1 MAASVPAPSAH
12 RREKSPE
19 QTISESRRVVR
30 EGTVRCS
37 TGRSRPSSRPR
48 RRESRLRSQVRPH
61 LHHLRRR
68 KISRRNSAG
77 IAAAPRQRPRNR
89 TAHCRRRTTQN
100 HAAAPGEIA
109 GLMSSPVTTHVLDI
123 SIGRPAQGVAVT
135 LLLQT
140 AGTEWK
146 EIARGV
152 TALDGRL
159 ANLLPSNT
167 LATGNYRLRFETG
180 AYFAAR
186 QSAAFY
192 PFVEV
197 TFAVIDAGQHYHVPL
212 LVSPYGYTTYR
223 GS

>member
-1 MAASVPAPSAH
+1 
-12 RREKSPE
+12 
-19 QTISESRRVVR
+19 
-30 EGTVRCS
+30 
-37 TGRSRPSSRPR
+37 
-48 RRESRLRSQVRPH
+48 
-61 LHHLRRR
+61 
-68 KISRRNSAG
+68 
-77 IAAAPRQRPRNR
+77 
-89 TAHCRRRTTQN
+89 
-100 HAAAPGEIA
+100 
-109 GLMSSPVTTHVLDI
+109 MSSPITTHVLDI

-152 TALDGRL
+152 TGRRRPARHSSQAPEKWRL
-159 ANLLPSNT
+159 
-167 LATGNYRLRFETG
+167 GNYRLRFETG

-192 PFVEV
+192 PFIEI
-197 TFAVIDAGQHYHVPL
+197 TFAAIDAGQHYHVPL

>member
-1 MAASVPAPSAH
+1 
-12 RREKSPE
+12 
-19 QTISESRRVVR
+19 
-30 EGTVRCS
+30 
-37 TGRSRPSSRPR
+37 
-48 RRESRLRSQVRPH
+48 
-61 LHHLRRR
+61 
-68 KISRRNSAG
+68 
-77 IAAAPRQRPRNR
+77 
-89 TAHCRRRTTQN
+89 
-100 HAAAPGEIA
+100 
-109 GLMSSPVTTHVLDI
+109 MSSPVTTHVLDI

-152 TALDGRL
+152 TAQDGRL
-159 ANLLPSNT
+159 VNLLPSGRK
-167 LATGNYRLRFETG
+167 LATGSYRLRFETG

-192 PFVEV
+192 PFVEI

>member
-1 MAASVPAPSAH
+1 
-12 RREKSPE
+12 
-19 QTISESRRVVR
+19 
-30 EGTVRCS
+30 
-37 TGRSRPSSRPR
+37 
-48 RRESRLRSQVRPH
+48 
-61 LHHLRRR
+61 
-68 KISRRNSAG
+68 
-77 IAAAPRQRPRNR
+77 
-89 TAHCRRRTTQN
+89 
-100 HAAAPGEIA
+100 
-109 GLMSSPVTTHVLDI
+109 MSSPVTTHVLDI

-135 LLLQT
+135 LLLQI

-152 TALDGRL
+152 TAQDGRL
-159 ANLLPSNT
+159 VDLLPSGRK
-167 LATGNYRLRFETG
+167 LATGSYRLRFETG

-192 PFVEV
+192 PFVEI